1 MIFCCTNNILRKLE
15 LSSFYLF
22 FVIQLGRFD
31 FILGGD
37 KMTLYEEVY
46 DQMSE
51 LDRFYRFEGYRSF
64 PYFTFEHGGHL
75 TRNDNYIYFSSGMKH
90 HNYYVTRRMKQLI
103 SNEVLHGTGLKLSR
117 EFLVD
122 KGSYNEILGMVRNYS
137 STAKLLSIECSVSPM
152 MNELLEDNTVN
163 NHKKGTN
170 DRCVERTD
178 RRIYGGGYGFC
189 DAWLEVFDLL
199 TYFQSYRRIT
209 TANMI
214 EFLQLH
220 RRNIL
225 NGKICVNPVSF
236 LSDNSSLVVGINPRL
251 YSDFSK
257 YDLMDSLQT
266 IVDDK
271 LFFRDS
277 LFAAN
282 PDEEIRRIVQGY
294 NSEREEILEKTH
306 KVYQKRLNDSNNV

>member
-1 MIFCCTNNILRKLE
+1 
-15 LSSFYLF
+15 
-22 FVIQLGRFD
+22 
-31 FILGGD
+31 
-37 KMTLYEEVY
+37 MTLYEEVY
-46 DQMSE
+46 SQIPE

-64 PYFTFEHGGHL
+64 PYFTFERSSHL
-75 TRNDNYIYFSSGMKH
+75 TRSDNYIYFSSGMKH

-103 SNEVLHGTGLKLSR
+103 SNEVLAGTGLKLSR
-117 EFLVD
+117 ESLID
-122 KGSYNEILGMVRNYS
+122 KGSYNEILSKVRNYS

-152 MNELLEDNTVN
+152 MNELLVNNTVS

-170 DRCVERTD
+170 DRCVERAD
-178 RRIYGGGYGFC
+178 RKIYGGGYGFC

-220 RRNIL
+220 RRNVL
-225 NGKICVNPVSF
+225 NGKVCVNPVSF
-236 LSDNSSLVVGINPRL
+236 LSDNGSLVVGMNPRL

-271 LFFRDS
+271 LFFSDS
-277 LFAAN
+277 LFADD
-282 PDEEIRRIVQGY
+282 PDEEIKRIVQGF
-294 NSEREEILEKTH
+294 NIEREGILEKTR
-306 KVYQKRLNDSNNV
+306 KVYQKRLDDSNKI